1 MHQRGEIMGA
11 SAYIGRVGGL
21 AVALGI
27 GAAVA
32 TGQGVAWAGPDS
44 TGTEESTTTDT
55 GGNTN
60 PETNPPGA
68 GTQTVSSTPAKAKAD
83 QTPSLTALTSRA
95 NDVLSS
101 LTRAAERGIAVT
113 TGGARTSGKATG
125 QKPAQSSGV
134 DQAPPE
140 ETKQEEKESVEP
152 TKAKPAAKKSSG
164 PADNPVARFARRL
177 PTVTPHIDAP
187 ATQHAAANLVDAAQ
201 PAAAAVQHAAD
212 TLTQHTFRTLSAVKI
227 DEASI
232 PVMAAAVETPVEKAS
247 VPRLLTNL
255 VSVLGLGALA
265 GNTPGAPVGT
275 PIVMALL
282 ALGTRRES
290 ESVTTLSKTAAVGN
304 TPVATL
310 ALTGAPTAALAAPS
324 DPSTSYVVTPVAVSG
339 NTWKITQLTGPG
351 GLNNT
356 QTRFGVGGTDLGIM
370 WDNGI
375 KDDPTTV
382 VNEHQVLILFGDT
395 FSNSTPVRTGV
406 WRNNMLFRSSDNM
419 LSNGMYVQN
428 GSIPIAGTTADDF
441 TGAPL
446 VYNSEL
452 NQNIF
457 KQVIANERYAVGNDV
472 TIIPTSAISVPYAND
487 YGSRQYATFMDVR
500 SWDSGDRWTTNYSGV
515 AFSDDNGVTW
525 HVARESIRASAP
537 GYSTVPYVSGNQNF
551 QQFALVKPPAGSP
564 EAQQGWVYAY
574 GTPAGRT
581 GTVYLSRVNQ
591 NDILDA
597 SKYQY
602 WNGSTWSTKPAD
614 AKPILPGKTSS
625 GFFGFGRTTTY
636 PSVGEMSVQ
645 YNEYEKQYIML
656 TTDSAGNVVM
666 RKADKPE
673 GLWSAPITLVPA
685 TTMPG
690 KYAPMIQPWSSTQN
704 VPESDRQY
712 LYWNLSTWDNYEVTL
727 MRTDLS
733 KV

>member
-1 MHQRGEIMGA
+1 MGA

-32 TGQGVAWAGPDS
+32 TGQGVAWAGPTEPGS
-44 TGTEESTTTDT
+44 TATDPSTNTDT
-55 GGNTN
+55 DGTTN
-60 PETNPPGA
+60 PETKPESPGA
-68 GTQTVSSTPAKAKAD
+68 DTSTTSSRPEKSKAD

-95 NDVLSS
+95 NEVLSS

-113 TGGARTSGKATG
+113 TGGALTSGKPSGRKATS
-125 QKPAQSSGV
+125 ASGV
-134 DQAPPE
+134 DQAPPVAADQD
-140 ETKQEEKESVEP
+140 ETESVEP
-152 TKAKPAAKKSSG
+152 TEAKPAAKKAPG
-164 PADNPVARFARRL
+164 PRDNPVERFVRHL
-177 PTVTPHIDAP
+177 PTLTPHVDAP
-187 ATQHAAANLVDAAQ
+187 GTQRAAAHVVDAAQ
-201 PAAAAVQHAAD
+201 PAATAVQHAAD

-227 DEASI
+227 DEASV
-232 PVMAAAVETPVEKAS
+232 PVIAAAVEAPVEKAS
-247 VPRLLTNL
+247 VPRLLSSL

-265 GNTPGAPVGT
+265 ANTPGAPVGT
-275 PIVMALL
+275 PLVMALL

-290 ESVTTLSKTAAVGN
+290 ESVTKLSKTAAVGN
-304 TPVATL
+304 SPVAAL
-310 ALTGAPTAALAAPS
+310 SLTGAPTAALAAPS
-324 DPSTSYVVTPVAVSG
+324 DPSTSYVVTPTAVSG
-339 NTWKITQLTGPG
+339 NTWIITPVTGPG

-356 QTRFGVGGTDLGIM
+356 QSRFGVGGTDLGIM

-375 KDDPTTV
+375 SDNTATA
-382 VNEHQVLILFGDT
+382 VNEHQVLMLFGDT

-406 WRNNMLFRSSDNM
+406 WRNNFLFRSSDNI
-419 LSNGMYVQN
+419 LSNGMYIQD
-428 GSIPIAGTTADDF
+428 GSLPIDNTSVDEF
-441 TGAPL
+441 SGAPL
-446 VYNSEL
+446 DYNKDL

-500 SWDSGDRWTTNYSGV
+500 SWDSAGRWTTNYSGV

-525 HVARESIRASAP
+525 HVAKESIRASAP

-564 EAQQGWVYAY
+564 EATQGWVYAY
-574 GTPAGRT
+574 GTPSGRN

-597 SKYQY
+597 SKYEY
-602 WNGSTWSTKPAD
+602 WNGTSWTKATPSA
-614 AKPILPGKTSS
+614 AKPVLPGTTSS
-625 GFFGFGRTTTY
+625 GFFGFFRTTTY
-636 PSVGEMSVQ
+636 PSVGEISVQ

-656 TTDSAGNVVM
+656 TTDPAGNVVM
-666 RKADKPE
+666 RKANRPE
-673 GLWSAPITLVPA
+673 GPWSAPITLVSG
-685 TTMPG
+685 TKMPG
-690 KYAPMIQPWSSTQN
+690 AYAPMIHPWSSTQN
-704 VPESDRQY
+704 VSESDRQY
-712 LYWNLSTWDNYEVTL
+712 LYWNLSTWNNYEVTT

>member
-1 MHQRGEIMGA
+1 MGA

-27 GAAVA
+27 GVAVA
-32 TGQGVAWAGPDS
+32 TGQGVAWAGPTGPDS
-44 TGTEESTTTDT
+44 TGTEGSTTTDT
-55 GGNTN
+55 DGNSN
-60 PETNPPGA
+60 PETKPDPPGA
-68 GTQTVSSTPAKAKAD
+68 DTPTVPSTPAKSTAD
-83 QTPSLTALTSRA
+83 QTPSLTALASRA
-95 NDVLSS
+95 NEVVSS

-177 PTVTPHIDAP
+177 PTATPHIDAP

-201 PAAAAVQHAAD
+201 PAAAAGQHAAD

-232 PVMAAAVETPVEKAS
+232 PVMAAAVETTVEKHS

-304 TPVATL
+304 APVATL

-356 QTRFGVGGTDLGIM
+356 QSRFGVGGTDLGIM

-375 KDDPTTV
+375 SDNTATA
-382 VNEHQVLILFGDT
+382 VNEHQVLMLFGDT
-395 FSNSTPVRTGV
+395 FSNSSPVRTGV
-406 WRNNMLFRSSDNM
+406 WRNNFLFRSSDNM
-419 LSNGMYVQN
+419 LSNGIYVQN
-428 GSIPIAGTTADDF
+428 GSVPIDGTTADDF
-441 TGAPL
+441 SGAPL

-472 TIIPTSAISVPYAND
+472 TIIPTSAISVTDAN
-487 YGSRQYATFMDVR
+487 GNARQYATFMDVR
-500 SWDSGDRWTTNYSGV
+500 SWDSAGRWTTNYSGV

-525 HVARESIRASAP
+525 HVAKESIRASAP
-537 GYSTVPYVSGNQNF
+537 GYSTVQYVSGNQNF
-551 QQFALVKPPAGSP
+551 QQFALVKPPAGSAD
-564 EAQQGWVYAY
+564 AQAGWVYAY
-574 GTPAGRT
+574 GTPSGRN

-602 WNGSTWSTKPAD
+602 WNGTSWTPGTPSA
-614 AKPILPGKTSS
+614 AKPILPGTTSS

-636 PSVGEMSVQ
+636 PSVGEISVQ

-656 TTDSAGNVVM
+656 TTDPAGNVVM
-666 RKADKPE
+666 RKANQPQ
-673 GLWSAPITLVPA
+673 GPWSAPITLVSG
-685 TTMPG
+685 TKMPG
-690 KYAPMIQPWSSTQN
+690 AYAPMIHPWSSTQN

-712 LYWNLSTWDNYEVTL
+712 LYWNVSTWNNYEVTT

-733 KV
+733 LV